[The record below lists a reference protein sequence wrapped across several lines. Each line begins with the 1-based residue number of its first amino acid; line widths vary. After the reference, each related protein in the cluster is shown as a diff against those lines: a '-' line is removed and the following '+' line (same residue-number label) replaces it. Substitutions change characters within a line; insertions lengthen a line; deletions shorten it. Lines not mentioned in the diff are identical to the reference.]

1 MGKKAGNFAPDA
13 NANRFRKEAGKREKY
28 EHKKIGT
35 QAAGRMADSQDT
47 EGGLDVLKK
56 AVIGFA
62 LFAAAAGLLYVILDI
77 LVGGELP
84 EGAVVDAAAE
94 AAAAAAVAAAVA
106 AGAAGTSEPA
116 L

>member
-62 LFAAAAGLLYVILDI
+62 LFAAAAGVPYVWTAWGPAY
-77 LVGGELP
+77 V
-84 EGAVVDAAAE
+84 
-94 AAAAAAVAAAVA
+94 
-106 AGAAGTSEPA
+106 AGAFCANQVKQA
-116 L
+116 LDRAPQQKAA